1 MGKLYRKVIRF
12 AFSFIVMV
20 FLTNNKVF
28 ASGGSWIRSGDQWWY
43 KHSDGSY
50 TVSDWEYIDGKWY
63 HFDSEGWM
71 ETGWIFTG
79 GYYYLL
85 TSSGDMNTD
94 IYSDSNATYR
104 FRGSGELVDTRLH
117 IIRERQENT
126 NWCWAASSAV
136 VAKYKND
143 TGRTQ
148 ESIVMYVKGQY
159 VNEGGSSNEEGLAIQ
174 YASEWNKNAYRSS
187 ILTFDEIVERIDQ
200 QKPILM
206 NVKWLS
212 NDGSVVGWLIDSVT
226 YSGHA
231 VVIAGYQ
238 RDERRIWIMDPWGN
252 SGTAFFS
259 YSGMING
266 QQIVTGY
273 GRYYDSVIY

>member
-1 MGKLYRKVIRF
+1 
-12 AFSFIVMV
+12 
-20 FLTNNKVF
+20 
-28 ASGGSWIRSGDQWWY
+28 
-43 KHSDGSY
+43 
-50 TVSDWEYIDGKWY
+50 
-63 HFDSEGWM
+63 
-71 ETGWIFTG
+71 
-79 GYYYLL
+79 
-85 TSSGDMNTD
+85 
-94 IYSDSNATYR
+94 
-104 FRGSGELVDTRLH
+104 
-117 IIRERQENT
+117 
-126 NWCWAASSAV
+126 
-136 VAKYKND
+136 
-143 TGRTQ
+143 
-148 ESIVMYVKGQY
+148 
-159 VNEGGSSNEEGLAIQ
+159 
-174 YASEWNKNAYRSS
+174 
-187 ILTFDEIVERIDQ
+187 
-200 QKPILM
+200 M